1 MDRRTFLRVF
11 GNGTA
16 LVAANAACGNVKSPT
31 RSSKKPP
38 NIVLIMADDMG
49 FSDIGCYGGEISTPN
64 LDRLAANGLRFSQ
77 FYNTARCCPTRASLL
92 TGLYPHQAGIGHMVG
107 NRGIPAYQGYL
118 NNQCLTVAEAL
129 KQAGYTTLMSG
140 KWHVGEKRP
149 HWPTDRGFDRYFGLI
164 SGGTNY
170 FKLDRARQMAVDDR
184 PFTPEGEDFY
194 LTDAFSDQAVKLI
207 DEAERDAPF
216 FLYVAYTAPHWPL
229 HAKPKDIAKYKGKYL
244 EGWDVLREQRHARL
258 VKVGIVDGQWQI
270 SARDKDA
277 PGRETVQDKELED
290 LKMAVYAAQ
299 IDCMDQGIGRI
310 LDEIREIGELDNTL
324 VLFLADNGGC
334 AEEINIPQGDPRN
347 SWGDPKAPPGPGD
360 SFRSYGLPW
369 ANASNTPFRMYKH
382 WVHEG
387 GIASPL
393 ICHWPEGIEQKN
405 EIAHDVSH
413 VIDIM
418 ATCLDV
424 AESKYPGSYQ
434 AQPVLP
440 TEGRSILPVLSGGQ
454 RERHPALFWEHEGNR
469 AVRRNRW
476 KLVSRFQPAEN
487 KQGPWELYNMES
499 DRTETHDRASEKSET
514 VVELSGLY
522 DAWAARTGVVAWE
535 ELRTR
540 R

>member
-1 MDRRTFLRVF
+1 MDRRTFLRIF
-11 GNGTA
+11 SNGTA
-16 LVAANAACGNVKSPT
+16 LVAANAACSGGRVPIRAST
-31 RSSKKPP
+31 KPP

-49 FSDIGCYGGEISTPN
+49 FSDIGCYGSEISTPN
-64 LDRLAANGLRFSQ
+64 LDRLAADGLRFTQ

-92 TGLYPHQAGIGHMVG
+92 TGLYPHQAGVGHMVG
-107 NRGIPAYQGYL
+107 NRGFPAYQGYL
-118 NNQCLTVAEAL
+118 NNHSVTIAEVL

-149 HWPTDRGFDRYFGLI
+149 HWPIDRGFDRYFGLI

-170 FKLDRARQMAVDDR
+170 FKLDRARQMAIDDR
-184 PFTPEGEDFY
+184 RFIPEGEDFY
-194 LTDAFSDQAVKLI
+194 LTDAFSDHAVKLI
-207 DEAERDAPF
+207 GEAELDAPF

-229 HAKPKDIAKYKGKYL
+229 HAKPADIAKYKGTYL
-244 EGWDVLREQRHARL
+244 DGWDVLRAKRHAGL
-258 VKVGIVDGQWQI
+258 IEEGLIDGGCPI
-270 SARDKDA
+270 SARDPEA
-277 PGRETVQDKELED
+277 PAWETVQDKELED

-393 ICHWPEGIEQKN
+393 ICHWPDRIKQKN
-405 EIAHDVSH
+405 EITHAVGH

-418 ATCLDV
+418 ATCLDL
-424 AESKYPGSYQ
+424 AKSEYPDSHHGQ
-434 AQPVLP
+434 AVRP
-440 TEGRSILPVLSGGQ
+440 TEGRSLLPVFLTGQ
-454 RERHPALFWEHEGNR
+454 REAHPALFWEHEGNR
-469 AVRRNRW
+469 AVRRDRW
-476 KLVSRFQPAEN
+476 KLVSRFRPAEN
-487 KQGPWELYNMES
+487 RQGVWELYDTQS
-499 DRTETHDRASEKSET
+499 DRTETQDRSAEKPET
-514 VVELSGLY
+514 VVELSDLY
-522 DAWAARTGVVAWE
+522 DAWATRVGVVPWE